1 VVIDLAAARLDNVDI
16 LVANA
21 VANLDPSLSIGELLQ
36 FDVGGWD
43 AEVGADVVGELRV
56 GGATED
62 NNVADHV

>member
-21 VANLDPSLSIGELLQ
+21 VADLDPSLSIGELFQ
-36 FDVGGWD
+36 FDVGRRD

-62 NNVADHV
+62 NNVAHHV